1 MNVALTQAETRQFK
15 LPKAMVIS
23 FYILQYGS
31 ISLEDDD
38 TDKQWKLAIIQK
50 RGELMSDVY
59 VRYVIL
65 SGLWSQ

>member
-38 TDKQWKLAIIQK
+38 TDKQ
-50 RGELMSDVY
+50 
-59 VRYVIL
+59 
-65 SGLWSQ
+65 